1 VVDSAG
7 CRDACSETLTV
18 SGLLRRLLERTPMA
32 APFVRRVVEWQVRRA
47 VHAAGCDVRIDSRA
61 VDVSRGSQIVRLSPR
76 HLVFAPDVAAHFDAY
91 WATVE
96 AGDDAALRDF
106 SVPARHF
113 IPALGVHLWQSGLME
128 EVDTIQG
135 YLAHS
140 PPRAGE
146 TVFDL
151 GSNCGASVF
160 VFSKAVG
167 PSGKVVAFEPDPL
180 NREML
185 KRNVVELALRNVSVR
200 ENAVAGRSA
209 RLRFNSEGS
218 LGAALSH
225 VVSRAGLAEMIDV
238 DALTLADACAAAGC
252 APDFIKMDVEGA
264 EQEVI
269 EGAREWLRSHRP
281 RWVIDTHHRIN
292 GKFTDAAVEASL
304 RASGYK
310 AWTELVGGFRTT
322 FAVPEDAAP

>member
-1 VVDSAG
+1 M
-7 CRDACSETLTV
+7 

-32 APFVRRVVEWQVRRA
+32 APLVRRAAEWQVRRA
-47 VHAAGCDVRIDSRA
+47 VRAAGCEVHIDSRA
-61 VDVSRGSQIVRLSPR
+61 VDVRRGSQVVRLSPR

-91 WATVE
+91 WTTV
-96 AGDDAALRDF
+96 ASGNDASMRDF

-135 YLAHS
+135 YLRHA
-140 PPRAGE
+140 PPREGE

-151 GSNCGASVF
+151 GSNCGASVL
-160 VFSKAVG
+160 VFSRAVG
-167 PSGKVVAFEPDPL
+167 QSGRVVAFEPDPL

-185 KRNVVELALRNVSVR
+185 NRNVESLALRNVDVR
-200 ENAVAGRSA
+200 ANAVAGRSQ

-225 VVSRAGLAEMIDV
+225 VVSRAGLVSTIEV
-238 DALTLADACAAAGC
+238 DALTLADACTAAGRT
-252 APDFIKMDVEGA
+252 PDFIKMDVEGA
-264 EQEVI
+264 EAEVL
-269 EGAREWLRSHRP
+269 EGARGWLRDHRP
-281 RWVIDTHHRIN
+281 RWVIDTHHRIG
-292 GKFTDAAVEASL
+292 GKFTDAAVERIL
-304 RASGYK
+304 TECRYR

-322 FAVPEDAAP
+322 FAVPEEMSP